1 MWPVNPGV
9 KRIIWLLVL
18 YGIVHLVLCTPPP
31 EISVAFAGKYHMS
44 LLPAVIP
51 ALLQSFLLTIL
62 FTFALLRR
70 TSSSISLLDK
80 ICLRLC

>member
-31 EISVAFAGKYHMS
+31 EISVAFAGKYHLS
-44 LLPAVIP
+44 LMPAITP
-51 ALLQSFLLTIL
+51 ALLESFFLAIL
-62 FTFALLRR
+62 FVLAALVRAG
-70 TSSSISLLDK
+70 SSISLLDK

>member
-1 MWPVNPGV
+1 MWRVKPGI

-31 EISVAFAGKYHMS
+31 EISVAFAGKYHLS
-44 LLPAVIP
+44 LMP
-51 ALLQSFLLTIL
+51 ALTL
-62 FTFALLRR
+62 ALLESFFTVIFFVVATLKRSR
-70 TSSSISLLDK
+70 SSISLLDK

>member
-1 MWPVNPGV
+1 MWPVNPRV

-31 EISVAFAGKYHMS
+31 EISVAFAGKYHLS
-44 LLPAVIP
+44 LMPALTP
-51 ALLQSFLLTIL
+51 ALLESFFLILLFLL
-62 FTFALLRR
+62 APRKR
-70 TSSSISLLDK
+70 GGSSISLLDK